1 MSELKRTMRD
11 TSADAKEAWRGVD
24 GESLGDKVANAG
36 DRARNAVENAG
47 DDLHENA
54 DKASNDVSY
63 ERGRADEATNRI
75 DDTGV

>member
-1 MSELKRTMRD
+1 VSDLKRTMRD
-11 TSADAKEAWRGVD
+11 ASADAKEAWRGAD

-47 DDLHENA
+47 DEVHEGA
-54 DKASNDVSY
+54 DRASNDVSY
-63 ERGRADEATNRI
+63 ERGRADEATNRV